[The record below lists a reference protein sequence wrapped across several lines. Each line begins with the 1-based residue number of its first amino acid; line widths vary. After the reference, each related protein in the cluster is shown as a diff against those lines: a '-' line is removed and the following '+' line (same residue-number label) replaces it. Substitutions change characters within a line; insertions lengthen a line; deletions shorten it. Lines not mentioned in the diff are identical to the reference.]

1 VYPLNGLVRDLS
13 TNAQEHRQGEGRR
26 IIHLRTPVD
35 KCSKSSL
42 RQLGEGFEPTGE
54 APTERPARF
63 SASIRERRPHSRV

>member
-1 VYPLNGLVRDLS
+1 MPKNTVKAKVAESFIYALRWISAVRAL
-13 TNAQEHRQGEGRR
+13 
-26 IIHLRTPVD
+26 
-35 KCSKSSL
+35 L